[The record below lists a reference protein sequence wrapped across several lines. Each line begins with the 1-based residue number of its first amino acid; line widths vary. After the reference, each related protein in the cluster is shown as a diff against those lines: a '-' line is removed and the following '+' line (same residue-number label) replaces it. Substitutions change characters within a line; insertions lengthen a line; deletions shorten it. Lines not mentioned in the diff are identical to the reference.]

1 VMTYHKEGN
10 LMFYFQERCPFW
22 LFINWLERQAYLHQ
36 ELEKLQEPED
46 GKFRAEGGGGAST
59 GDAGEVAADVKS
71 ISVARASQLWGS
83 LLAHTG
89 W

>member
-1 VMTYHKEGN
+1 LSFIFKNDAAFG
-10 LMFYFQERCPFW
+10 

-59 GDAGEVAADVKS
+59 GDVGEVAADVKS

>member
-1 VMTYHKEGN
+1 LCFNFKN
-10 LMFYFQERCPFW
+10 NAPFG

-46 GKFRAEGGGGAST
+46 GKFRAEGGGGASI

-89 W
+89 WLI